1 MKVIFVTE
9 ARFTTDKNGDIFG
22 DTSFNQELWKR
33 YLTVFSHI
41 YIMARVK
48 YDEKFIGNKANL
60 SSGKNVTFIQLPYF
74 IGPIQYLKVK
84 SKLNIVIKENV
95 DALDAKY
102 ICRVPGNIS
111 NIVIKYLLKNN
122 IPYGVEVVGDPWD
135 VFAPG
140 TIKHPLRRFFRWKG
154 YLDLKKNVKN
164 AAAVLYVTKEA
175 LQKRYPIS
183 PNTFNISSSDVKIND
198 GLIAD
203 RPKKHRN
210 KDEYQLLS
218 IGSLAQMYKSPDIV
232 IKTIKRLNDNHINCK
247 LIWLGDGVFRI
258 QMEQLCQELNISH
271 KIEFKGNVSTDEVK
285 RHLEKSDIFIL
296 ASRIEGLPRAI
307 IEAMSIGLPCVGT
320 NVGGIPELI
329 SAEVLVPKN
338 NEIALFEKIKKL
350 IHEPDF
356 YNQQAIL
363 NLNNAHLY
371 KESVLTSKR
380 NEFYNFLSNLNQ

>member
-1 MKVIFVTE
+1 MNVIFVTE
-9 ARFTTDKNGDIFG
+9 ARFLKDKNGNIFG

-33 YLTVFSHI
+33 YLNVFTHV
-41 YIMARVK
+41 YVMARVQH
-48 YDEKFIGNKANL
+48 DNKFIGNNTNL
-60 SSGKNVTFIQLPYF
+60 SSGNNVTFIELPYF

-84 SKLNIVIKENV
+84 SKLNIVIKESV

-111 NIVIKYLLKNN
+111 NVVIKHLLKNN

-203 RPKKHRN
+203 YPKKHRN

-218 IGSLAQMYKSPDIV
+218 IGSLEQMYKSPDIV
-232 IKTIKRLNDNHINCK
+232 IKAIKKLNDNHINCK
-247 LIWLGDGVFRI
+247 LTWLGDGVFRKE
-258 QMEQLCQELNISH
+258 MEVLCQELDISN
-271 KIEFKGNVSTDEVK
+271 KVEFKGNVSAAEVISN
-285 RHLEKSDIFIL
+285 LEKSDIFIL
-296 ASRIEGLPRAI
+296 ASRTEGLPRAI

-329 SAEVLVPKN
+329 SAVALVPKN
-338 NEIALFEKIKKL
+338 NQIALFEKIKKL

-363 NLNNAHLY
+363 NLDNAHLY